1 MNIEGA
7 ETVALMG
14 MRDVL
19 HNTSHIVVAWHDFKY
34 ARGESPVFATYDDV
48 RRILVDHH
56 FRLRQ
61 REDDP
66 RPYGRDYLY
75 GAKVL
80 ALSGTTPPAHERGR
94 VL

>member
-1 MNIEGA
+1 
-7 ETVALMG
+7 MG

-66 RPYGRDYLY
+66 RPHGRDYLY

>member
-7 ETVALMG
+7 EAAALVG
-14 MRDVL
+14 MRDKL
-19 HNTSHIVVAWHDFKY
+19 HNTSHVIVACHDFKK
-34 ARGESPVFATYDDV
+34 ARGESPAFATYDDV
-48 RRILVDHH
+48 RQILIDHH

-80 ALSGTTPPAHERGR
+80 ALSGVKLSARDGGGA
-94 VL
+94 L

>member
-1 MNIEGA
+1 
-7 ETVALMG
+7 MG

-34 ARGESPVFATYDDV
+34 AGGESPVFATYDDV

-66 RPYGRDYLY
+66 RPYGRDYLS

-80 ALSGTTPPAHERGR
+80 ALSGVKLSAREGGGA
-94 VL
+94 L